1 MIARLGGCGTVPPV
15 TALTL
20 ECVVRSHVGRRANNE
35 DAVFASTRLA
45 AVADGV
51 GGAAA
56 GEVASRTIINAL
68 IHLDKCRLRAE
79 LDQALADAVA
89 WGNETIGFIA
99 QCRPQMA
106 GMSTTLTAVA
116 LANDGRYVLANVG
129 DSRTY
134 LFRDGAMTL
143 LTRDDSFVQCLIDS
157 GELTRAEARR
167 HPQRSLVLQAL
178 DGSPDR
184 KPRVTIIDARAG
196 DRLLLCSDG
205 LSDMVDD
212 DALVVALGDASQGGC
227 AQRLLDRALAA
238 GGRDN
243 VSVVVAD
250 VVPRR
255 DPTTAWAYLRDA

>member
-1 MIARLGGCGTVPPV
+1 MVACPGGCGTVPRV

-20 ECVVRSHVGRRANNE
+20 ECVVRSHVGKRGNNE

-99 QCRPQMA
+99 QCRPHMA

-116 LANDGRYVLANVG
+116 LANDGRYVVANIG
-129 DSRTY
+129 DSRSY
-134 LFRDGAMTL
+134 LFRDGALAL
-143 LTRDDSFVQCLIDS
+143 LTRDDSLVQYLIDS
-157 GELTRAEARR
+157 GELTVAAARR

-178 DGSPDR
+178 DGSHDR
-184 KPRVTIIDARAG
+184 KPTVTTIDAREG

-212 DALVVALGDASQGGC
+212 DALVAELSAASRGAC
-227 AQRLLDRALAA
+227 AERLIDRALAA

-250 VVPRR
+250 VLPRR
-255 DPTTAWAYLRDA
+255 DPTTAWSYLDEA